1 METLFQLI
9 GYLVYFVLAVL
20 ALWGAYCVI
29 MVWRRVAQTRF
40 SDEAEQ
46 EEFLGELEQT
56 LESRNFDAAAE
67 LCEGDR
73 RAMPQLALFAISNRQ
88 LGYDKIRRRVAER
101 FQQDVMADIEHRL
114 SWVNTVIKSAPM
126 IGLLGTVMGMMG
138 AFANLSSGEKV
149 DTIQMA
155 ADIQFAL
162 ITTACGLAIAVP
174 LVLCLASINIRL
186 TKMEDLVGSGL
197 GRLFEAM
204 KGALAV
210 TRTERKRTLET
221 SP

>member
-1 METLFQLI
+1 MEVLFSYLNN
-9 GYLVYFVLAVL
+9 LVYVVLAGL
-20 ALWGAYCVI
+20 ALWGAYCVV
-29 MVWRRVAQTRF
+29 MVWRRVGFTRF
-40 SDEAEQ
+40 SDEYEQ
-46 EEFLGELEQT
+46 DEFLSELEQT
-56 LESRNFDAAAE
+56 LHAKDFNAATE

-73 RAMPQLALFAISNRQ
+73 RAMPQLAMFAINHREI
-88 LGYDKIRRRVAER
+88 GYDKLRHRLAER

-114 SWVNTVIKSAPM
+114 SWVGTVIKSAPM

-174 LVLCLASINIRL
+174 LVLATASINIRVR
-186 TKMEDLVGSGL
+186 KMEDLVGWGL
-197 GRLFEAM
+197 TRLFESM
-204 KGALAV
+204 KLVLA
-210 TRTERKRTLET
+210 
-221 SP
+221 S